1 MLIGRRLSR
10 IFAVTLLAI
19 LACACRRDTAD
30 PQAFR
35 FVIGVSLANLTEPWR
50 INMSAE
56 IKAQAAA
63 YKDLRVVFAD
73 AADSS
78 DRQVQDVEKLL
89 ASGIDLLIISP
100 TDAEALTPVIASAYK
115 GRHVPVILLD
125 RSVIGYDYTLFIGPD
140 NQLIGKQVGQYVAGL
155 LGGEGGEVMEILG
168 RAGSPPVTDRSL
180 GFREAISHAKN
191 IRIVGT
197 ISADWLR
204 DKAEDELAAWLRKHP
219 PVDVIFAQNDAMA
232 FGAYKA
238 ARRLGITGI
247 KFVGI
252 DGLPGPEGGQ
262 EMVISGQFS
271 ATFTCPTGGRE
282 AVIYAMDILNHVEG
296 IPKKMILRTTL
307 LTREAIAKGALSP
320 TPTPR
325 VPIWS
330 PEHRIVLGFAQVGK
344 ESDWRLANTESIK
357 AAAREAGIELIFRD
371 GEQRQENQIKAI
383 REFIARKVDIISF
396 SANVESGWGEVL
408 REAKAAGI
416 PVFIIDR
423 PVDEKDESLWVTL
436 MGSDFLEEGRR
447 AAQWLVEYMNTD
459 KQVDIVELQGTI
471 GSAPAID
478 RKIGFEEVLKEYP
491 NYSIIRSESG
501 DFFRNTGEEVMRK
514 ILRELAEN
522 GKTFNV
528 LFAHNDDM
536 AIGAIKAMEEVG
548 LRPGKDVVVV
558 SVDAIGDAFR
568 AMIGGKLNC
577 SVECTPL
584 LGPLLMKTVK
594 DYFAGKTL
602 PVRIVTSEE
611 VFPAEVA
618 RRALPGRKY

>member
-1 MLIGRRLSR
+1 MRRRLGR
-10 IFAVTLLAI
+10 IVVVMALAI
-19 LACACRRDTAD
+19 LAFACQRNRTD
-30 PQAFR
+30 PQAFE

-50 INMSAE
+50 IDMSAE

-89 ASGIDLLIISP
+89 DSGVDLLIISP
-100 TDAEALTPVIASAYK
+100 TDAEAVTPVIANAYEK
-115 GRHVPVILLD
+115 RHIPVILLD

-140 NQLIGKQVGQYVAGL
+140 NELIGKQVGQYVTEL
-155 LGGEGGEVMEILG
+155 LGGEGGEVMEVLG

-180 GFREAISHAKN
+180 GFGEVISHAKD
-191 IRIVGT
+191 IRIVDT

-204 DKAEDELAAWLRKHP
+204 DKAEDELTAWLRTHP

-282 AVIYAMDILNHVEG
+282 AVIYAMDILNHAEG

-307 LTREAIAKGALSP
+307 LTQETIAKGALSP
-320 TPTPR
+320 TPR
-325 VPIWS
+325 VPAS
-330 PEHRIVLGFAQVGK
+330 NPDHKIVLGFAQVGK

-357 AAAREAGIELIFRD
+357 AAAHEAGIDLIFRD
-371 GEQRQENQIKAI
+371 GEQKQENQIKAI
-383 REFIARKVDIISF
+383 REFTARKVDIISF

-447 AAQWLVEYMNTD
+447 AAQWLVEHMNTD
-459 KQVDIVELQGTI
+459 RQVDIVELQGTI

-478 RKIGFEEVLKEYP
+478 RKVGFEEVLKEYP
-491 NYSIIRSESG
+491 NYSIIHSESG

-514 ILRELAEN
+514 ILRDLAEN

-558 SVDAIGDAFR
+558 SVDAIRDAFK
-568 AMIGGKLNC
+568 AMIAGKLNC

-584 LGPLLMKTVK
+584 LGPLLMKAVK

>member
-1 MLIGRRLSR
+1 MRRRGTRMAALM
-10 IFAVTLLAI
+10 ALAI
-19 LACACRRDTAD
+19 LISACQREGTD
-30 PQAFR
+30 PQAFE

-50 INMSAE
+50 INMNAE
-56 IKAQAAA
+56 IKEQAAA
-63 YKDLRVVFAD
+63 YQDLRVVFAD

-78 DRQVQDVEKLL
+78 DRQVQDVHKLL
-89 ASGIDLLIISP
+89 DSGIDLLIISP
-100 TDAEALTPVIASAYK
+100 TDAEALTPVIADAYNE
-115 GRHVPVILLD
+115 RHLPVVLLD

-140 NQLIGKQVGQYVAGL
+140 NRLIGKQVGQYVAEL

-168 RAGSPPVTDRSL
+168 RAGSPPVMDRSL
-180 GFREAISHAKN
+180 GFREAVSHAPN
-191 IRIVGT
+191 IRTVGT

-204 DKAEDELAAWLRKHP
+204 DRAEDELTAWLQTHP
-219 PVDVIFAQNDAMA
+219 AVDVVFAHNDAMA

-238 ARRLGITGI
+238 ARRLGISGI
-247 KFVGI
+247 RFVGI

-262 EMVISGQFS
+262 EMVNSGRFA
-271 ATFTCPTGGRE
+271 ATFTCPTGARE
-282 AVIYAMDILNHVEG
+282 AVIYAMDILHHAEG

-307 LTREAIAKGALSP
+307 LTRQTIADGALSP
-320 TPTPR
+320 TFRAPASDPGR
-325 VPIWS
+325 K
-330 PEHRIVLGFAQVGK
+330 IVLGFAQVGK

-357 AAAREAGIELIFRD
+357 SAARDAGIELIFRD

-383 REFIARKVDIISF
+383 REFIARKVDIIAF
-396 SANVESGWGEVL
+396 SANVQSGWGEVL

-447 AAQWLVEYMNTD
+447 AAQWLVKYMSTER
-459 KQVDIVELQGTI
+459 QVDIVELQGTI

-478 RKIGFEEVLKEYP
+478 RKIGFEEVLRDYP
-491 NYSIIRSESG
+491 NYAIIHSESG
-501 DFFRNTGEEVMRK
+501 DFFRSTGEEVMRK
-514 ILRELAEN
+514 ILAELRAQ
-522 GKTFNV
+522 GKSFDV

-548 LRPGKDVVVV
+548 LRPGKDVVIV
-558 SVDAIGDAFR
+558 SVDAIGDAFK
-568 AMIGGKLNC
+568 AMIAGKLNC

-584 LGPLLMKTVK
+584 LGPLLMKAVK
-594 DYFAGKTL
+594 DYFAGKSL
-602 PVRIVTSEE
+602 PVRIVTAEE
-611 VFPAEVA
+611 VFPAELA